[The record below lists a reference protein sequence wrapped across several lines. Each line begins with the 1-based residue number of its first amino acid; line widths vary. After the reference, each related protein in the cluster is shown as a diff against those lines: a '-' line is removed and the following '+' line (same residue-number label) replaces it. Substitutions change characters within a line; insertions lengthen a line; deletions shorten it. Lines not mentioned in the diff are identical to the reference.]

1 MSEDR
6 DPLFEK
12 ALARHLRARS
22 AGESLCLDP
31 ETLAAYHERML
42 LPEELS
48 SAKSHIVSCARCQEI
63 LAKLETTQE
72 ANELQEA
79 TEAVPSVSVA
89 RLASAAAQLSRETLP
104 RSLESATAA
113 IPSKKAAT
121 IPKKKYS
128 SLRWA
133 APAGAIAAALLIWIG
148 VRESGTSMM
157 TSSVPS
163 EQVAENRQQ
172 SQPPQS
178 ASEQSKDLALPKLE
192 KQKSGAPAS
201 PDQLTDRESYS
212 WAEPSS
218 VLRDEKK
225 DSAAARRLES
235 ERKAPS
241 AADEISTRT
250 RAATGGGRGPSALA
264 AQAQVNSAL
273 QRGDQSGIGGAPQN
287 EAAPVPPDLDKAEL
301 HKAPPG
307 AAPRKSGV
315 LGGAVPAA
323 PPPPKPVP
331 GRLRGTVTD
340 PAGAVVAGA
349 NVVLKS
355 ADGGTVAATSTNSSG
370 MYSFSDV
377 AAGNYQLELQ
387 SAGFKTDVLTG
398 LNVAAGENV
407 MNAKLEVGTATET
420 VQVTEQATV
429 ISSQAAEVAETRTAP
444 AIGRNFRNTVLLSP
458 GLQTVASPDG
468 KAVWKFGDMGQIF
481 HSMNAGKDWTS
492 EASGVAVKLLA
503 ASAPSAKVCWIA
515 GAAGTLL
522 RTTNGG
528 KHWQRIAVPIAGDI
542 GGVHASDDRH
552 ASIWDAPNLAS
563 YETAD
568 GGKTWKQSANE

>member
-12 ALARHLRARS
+12 ALARHLRAES

-42 LPEELS
+42 SPEELS

-63 LAKLETTQE
+63 LAQLETTQE
-72 ANELQEA
+72 ADELQEA
-79 TEAVPSVSVA
+79 TEAVPSISVA
-89 RLASAAAQLSRETLP
+89 RAASATPQLRRETLP
-104 RSLESATAA
+104 RSWESATAA
-113 IPSKKAAT
+113 IPSKNAAT

-157 TSSVPS
+157 MSSVPS
-163 EQVAENRQQ
+163 EQVGENRQQ
-172 SQPPQS
+172 SHPPKS
-178 ASEQSKDLALPKLE
+178 APEQSKDLALPKLE
-192 KQKSGAPAS
+192 KQKSEAPAS
-201 PDQLTDRESYS
+201 PDQLEEGESYS
-212 WAEPSS
+212 WAAPST

-225 DSAAARRLES
+225 DSAADRRLES
-235 ERKAPS
+235 ERDGPS
-241 AADEISTRT
+241 PADESSTRS
-250 RAATGGGRGPSALA
+250 RAAAGGGRGPSALA
-264 AQAQVNSAL
+264 AQAQVQGAL
-273 QRGDQSGIGGAPQN
+273 QRGDQSGIRGAPQN
-287 EAAPVPPDLDKAEL
+287 EVAPVPPDLDKAEL
-301 HKAPPG
+301 HNAPLGP
-307 AAPRKSGV
+307 APRKSGV

-355 ADGGTVAATSTNSSG
+355 AAGGTVAATSTNSSG
-370 MYSFSDV
+370 MYSFSHV

-387 SAGFKTDVLTG
+387 SAGFKTGVLIG
-398 LNVAAGENV
+398 LNVTAGENV

-420 VQVTEQATV
+420 VQVTAQAPV
-429 ISSQAAEVAETRTAP
+429 ISSQAVEVAEASAAP
-444 AIGRNFRNTVLLSP
+444 AIGRNFRDTVLLSA

-468 KAVWKFGDMGQIF
+468 KAVWKFGDMGQIL
-481 HSMNAGKDWTS
+481 HSTNAGKVWTS
-492 EASGVAVKLLA
+492 EASGVAAKLLA

-528 KHWQRIAVPIAGDI
+528 KHWQRIAVPITGDI
-542 GGVHASDDRH
+542 GAIHASDDRH
-552 ASIWDAPNLAS
+552 ASISDAANLAS